1 MENNEELVE
10 QTENT
15 EELTAEE
22 IVDVE
27 TQEEEPIEEPTKEPT
42 EETFTKEQVDS
53 MIAKKL
59 ARKEAKM
66 RKEFMQKYGQLE
78 TVVNAGLGTNSVEEA
93 TTKLADFYKQRGIT
107 IPNEPNYTDKDLD
120 ILANAEAEDI
130 ISGGYD
136 DIVEEV
142 DRLANIG
149 TENMTN
155 RDRKVFKRLA
165 EERKRMEQEKELASL
180 GVTLD
185 DLNTNEFKLF
195 EAKLNP
201 ELSLR
206 EKYEMYQETKPKP
219 KNNIIGSMKGSPE
232 NRVKDYYSPEEIAKL
247 TDEDLDNPQIWEAVR
262 KSMTRQN

>member
-10 QTENT
+10 KTENT
-15 EELTAEE
+15 ELTAEE

-27 TQEEEPIEEPTKEPT
+27 TPEEKPEEETTEEPIV
-42 EETFTKEQVDS
+42 ETFTKEQVDE

-59 ARKEAKM
+59 ARKEAKI
-66 RKEFMQKYGQLE
+66 RKEYANKYSKLE
-78 TVVNAGLGTNSVEEA
+78 TVVNAGLGTHNVQEA
-93 TTKLADFYKQRGIT
+93 VDKLTDFYTQKGIA
-107 IPNEPNYTDKDLD
+107 IPTEPNYNDKDLE
-120 ILANAEAEDI
+120 ILARAEAEDI

-149 TENMTN
+149 TENMSN
-155 RDRKVFKRLA
+155 RDKMVFTRLA
-165 EERKRMEQEKELASL
+165 EERNRIEQEKELASI
-180 GVTLD
+180 GVSLD

-201 ELSLR
+201 NLSLR
-206 EKYEMYQETKPKP
+206 EKFEMYQEQKPK
-219 KNNIIGSMKGSPE
+219 KQNNIIGSMKGTPE
-232 NRVKDYYSPEEIAKL
+232 NKIKDYYSPEEIAKL

-262 KSMTRQN
+262 KSMTGQN